1 MTTKTRF
8 GRRGIAVMV
17 VLAALVAAGVAYGSI
32 PDSSGV
38 IHGCYLKSGGSLR
51 VIDSASKC
59 SSNETSLNWNQQ
71 GPAGPQGPQGPTGP
85 TGPAGP
91 AGSQGPA
98 GPQGPKGDTGPQGPA
113 GTSGTSHVYYATNS
127 FDVTADVGGNTK
139 QLVVGLS
146 DLPAGTYLVESTL
159 HSSFAAGE
167 TTGADGVCYLGK
179 NGFGVSA
186 ATGDAAGDGT
196 AGNGDGFGFLGALTL
211 SAVVTVNG
219 TDTLADYCDNEGTP
233 IEVNG
238 NMSALKIDSVN

>member
-8 GRRGIAVMV
+8 DRRGIAVMV

-59 SSNETSLNWNQQ
+59 SSNETSVNWNQQ

-98 GPQGPKGDTGPQGPA
+98 GPQGPKGDTGLQGPA

-127 FDVTADVGGNTK
+127 FDVTADLDVTPN
-139 QLVVGLS
+139 LVVGLS
-146 DLPAGTYLVESTL
+146 DLPAGSYLVESTL
-159 HSSFAAGE
+159 RSEYAAGE
-167 TTGADGVCYLGK
+167 TTGSDGFCYLAK
-179 NGFGVSA
+179 NGSGVGSS
-186 ATGDAAGDGT
+186 TGSSGDGIQFDFFH
-196 AGNGDGFGFLGALTL
+196 GLALT
-211 SAVVTVNG
+211 AVVAVGGSDTV
-219 TDTLADYCDNEGTP
+219 AVYCNNSGTP
-233 IEVNG
+233 IEVDG
-238 NMSALKIDSVN
+238 NMAALKVDSVN